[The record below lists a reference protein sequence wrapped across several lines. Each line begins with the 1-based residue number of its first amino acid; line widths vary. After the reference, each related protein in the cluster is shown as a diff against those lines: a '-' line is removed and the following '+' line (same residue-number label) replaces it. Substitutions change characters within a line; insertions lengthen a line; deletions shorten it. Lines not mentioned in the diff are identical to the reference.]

1 MWLALL
7 ALGFV
12 WGSSFILMKMA
23 LFDTAGGRLFPALD
37 VALGRIAI
45 AGLAMAPL
53 AWTHRAHLTRQ
64 NLPWLLIVG
73 GLGNMLPAYFFTTAQ
88 TLIPSSV
95 AGMLNALTPMFTLIV
110 GVMLF
115 EVESMPFRWPA
126 LPSGWWGLPC
136 WLSNRAWATHWVRK
150 PWVGQDGCSRPQH
163 ATGSA

>member
-1 MWLALL
+1 MGTSNSKMWLALL

-23 LFDTAGGRLFPALD
+23 LFDTAGERLFPALD

-95 AGMLNALTPMFTLIV
+95 AGMLNALTPMFTLMV

-115 EVESMPFRWPA
+115 RSRVHA
-126 LPSGWWGLPC
+126 LQVAGIAVGL
-136 WLSNRAWATHWVRK
+136 
-150 PWVGQDGCSRPQH
+150 VGAAVLACREL
-163 ATGSA
+163 